1 MEDTPK
7 PARLSLRNL
16 FKTRLMSGLLV
27 LVPIGFTL
35 MLMRWILTKMA
46 GFLRPF
52 FEKGLKEYIAD
63 VPYIGSRPEILIMAM
78 SILAFLGLLYL
89 TGLFAQAVIGRRI
102 IRLAESIVMK
112 VPLAKT
118 IYSSTKQVM
127 EAVALPQQAN
137 LRSVVLV
144 EFPKTGAWSFG
155 FMTGRFTTSD
165 SLEMARVFIPTT
177 PNPTTG
183 FLIMVP
189 FREVITTSVT
199 VEDAFK
205 TMMSGGIVS
214 CPDLE
219 NVITADRLTQK
230 NLPR

>member
-1 MEDTPK
+1 MENTPK

-46 GFLRPF
+46 GFLRPLF
-52 FEKGLKEYIAD
+52 GERLKEYIAD

-102 IRLAESIVMK
+102 IRLTESIVMK

-127 EAVALPQQAN
+127 EAVALPEQKT

-144 EFPKTGAWSFG
+144 EFPRPGAWSFG
-155 FMTGRFTTSD
+155 FMTGRFLTSD
-165 SLEMARVFIPTT
+165 SLEMAKVFVPTT

-189 FREVITTSVT
+189 LKDLITTSVT

-219 NVITADRLTQK
+219 NVITADRFAQK